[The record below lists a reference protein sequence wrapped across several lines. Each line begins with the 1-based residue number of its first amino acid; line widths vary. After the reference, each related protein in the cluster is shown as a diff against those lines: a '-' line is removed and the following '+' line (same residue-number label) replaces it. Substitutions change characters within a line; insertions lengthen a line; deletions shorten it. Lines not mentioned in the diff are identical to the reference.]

1 MTKEGLI
8 IITPP
13 IVHVIGYLDE
23 LMMGNTLTAKYS
35 DPGNPFVKVQINGI
49 SLSNTLTD
57 LGAAINVMT
66 KQTMDRLGI
75 THLRK
80 TSTILQ
86 FPD

>member
-1 MTKEGLI
+1 M
-8 IITPP
+8 
-13 IVHVIGYLDE
+13 
-23 LMMGNTLTAKYS
+23 
-35 DPGNPFVKVQINGI
+35 VKVQINGI
-49 SLSNTLTD
+49 SVSNTLID

-66 KQTMDRLGI
+66 KQTMDILGI